1 MMFKRQLFSTL
12 TRLPQRA
19 LTRAA
24 CRYTY
29 PNGDTYEGD
38 WVAGKKQGT
47 GVYTYTATGVKVRL
61 ALTQT
66 HLLLLLRAVVD
77 PCNRHFAMHAFV
89 VPKHLPL
96 FTRHHIYHCRAQ
108 YEGQWNAGKM
118 EGQGTYMF
126 EGHTYSG
133 AFTEDQPLGE
143 GKFAFD
149 HGAVQDGQ
157 FVVKAS
163 EGGEEDTAPRPKWV
177 GDRVASVNQDE

>member
-1 MMFKRQLFSTL
+1 MFKRQLFSTL

-77 PCNRHFAMHAFV
+77 PVQSSFRDTYICCSKALTFV
-89 VPKHLPL
+89 S
-96 FTRHHIYHCRAQ
+96 TRHHIYHRRAQ
-108 YEGQWNAGKM
+108 YDGQWNAGKM
-118 EGQGTYMF
+118 EGQGTYVF
-126 EGHTYSG
+126 EGHAYSG